1 MTYWSSYSAS
11 KDANSWFTVETKAP
25 VNANSPRP
33 KWRAEQPLWQV
44 ITENEQCKKEENANV
59 ENAKK
64 KRKPARSRAKK
75 TYKLPRARKVR
86 VYPRKGERE
95 TLKQWFGVAR
105 RAYNTAAAVHRAVE
119 SKEGKVWDRV
129 VESTNEVKRD
139 KQGRPIVKV
148 KVNKK
153 NGLYHPTR
161 GMSAA
166 KKEVAR
172 QMEREDGIDW
182 VLKVPQVVRDSAIR
196 DFEKAVASGKAK
208 NEEKQA
214 SGEEQVKEKFK
225 FRTRKDSTQTFEFN
239 ARDFNRAGG
248 KIKG

>member
-11 KDANSWFTVETKAP
+11 KDANSWFTVETKVP
-25 VNANSPRP
+25 VHANSLRP

-44 ITENEQCKKEENANV
+44 ITENEQRKKEENANV

-64 KRKPARSRAKK
+64 KRKLARSRAKK

-95 TLKQWFGVAR
+95 TLKQWFGVTR
-105 RAYNTAAAVHRAVE
+105 RAYNTATAVHRAVE
-119 SKEGKVWDRV
+119 SKEGEVWDRV
-129 VESTNEVKRD
+129 VESANEVKRD
-139 KQGRPIVKV
+139 KQGRPII

-161 GMSAA
+161 WMSAA

-172 QMEREDGIDW
+172 QMEREDSIDW

-208 NEEKQA
+208 
-214 SGEEQVKEKFK
+214 
-225 FRTRKDSTQTFEFN
+225 
-239 ARDFNRAGG
+239 
-248 KIKG
+248 